1 MSILSLHHGDHGSL
15 HGNTQAL
22 HPVGNFVAD
31 WLEATPAA
39 ILLRPVGAFLTDWVK
54 STPAVILFQSLH
66 R

>member
-1 MSILSLHHGDHGSL
+1 MSILSLHHGDHGI
-15 HGNTQAL
+15 HGEAQTL
-22 HPVGNFVAD
+22 HPVRDFIAD

>member
-1 MSILSLHHGDHGSL
+1 MSILSLHHGVHSDSQ
-15 HGNTQAL
+15 TM
-22 HPVGNFVAD
+22 HPVRDFVAD

>member
-1 MSILSLHHGDHGSL
+1 MSILSLHHGDHGV
-15 HGNTQAL
+15 HGDSQTL
-22 HPVGNFVAD
+22 HPVRDFIAD

-39 ILLRPVGAFLTDWVK
+39 ILLRPVGAFLTEWVK

>member
-1 MSILSLHHGDHGSL
+1 MSILSLHHSDRGL
-15 HGNTQAL
+15 HGDSHTL
-22 HPVGNFVAD
+22 HPVRDFVAD

-39 ILLRPVGAFLTDWVK
+39 ILLRPVGAFLTEWVK

>member
-1 MSILSLHHGDHGSL
+1 MSILSLHRGDHGI
-15 HGNTQAL
+15 HGEAQML
-22 HPVGNFVAD
+22 HPVRDFIAD

-39 ILLRPVGAFLTDWVK
+39 ILLRPVGAFLADWVK